1 MELLRK
7 WDKILLHLPAELC
20 YITPCVAVAHHAA
33 VSEAEIV
40 LISHLF
46 RLFRAALYQ
55 LVVEVV
61 QFLLVSREKGGILL
75 PCLHT
80 HCPVRTVQIRVH
92 QGKVQG
98 LAIPVNLRGCKKLV
112 VSALK
117 LILLLHQRQNLLVHR
132 LHREFDVLERN
143 LADLLL
149 QVRPELR
156 MEKHLLITDVQV
168 LDVRHHG
175 IIKILLSLIKFI
187 CHIDIM
193 PDLRQCR
200 FCHDMADYLII
211 VLMDRKL
218 LLSAVRLRKTL
229 LQIRKILSYSFH
241 VDAAVRHLLEFHSC
255 LRSLLTVRPSS
266 VCGLRPFEYV
276 SMIIRRNRIIKPLCP
291 GFRDRFAG
299 SSARSAR
306 AKHPADLYQNHF
318 PDAADMVDISKSQ
331 CHNVLRQTQQT
342 QKSYPGVCGSSIYF

>member
-33 VSEAEIV
+33 VSETEIV

-46 RLFRAALYQ
+46 RLFRAALHQ

-61 QFLLVSREKGGILL
+61 QFLLVSREKGGVLL

-98 LAIPVNLRGCKKLV
+98 LAIPVNLRGCQKLV
-112 VSALK
+112 VAALE

-149 QVRPELR
+149 QVLSELR

-255 LRSLLTVRPSS
+255 LRSLFTVRLFS
-266 VCGLRPFEYV
+266 VHDNTSKPHYQAVRPGFSPRSV
-276 SMIIRRNRIIKPLCP
+276 RDPKSALPGQSTRLICARII
-291 GFRDRFAG
+291 FRMLPTWLTSQKASVIMFSD
-299 SSARSAR
+299 
-306 AKHPADLYQNHF
+306 KHSKHRNLILGC
-318 PDAADMVDISKSQ
+318 AAV
-331 CHNVLRQTQQT
+331 
-342 QKSYPGVCGSSIYF
+342 PSIFEPTLT